1 MRGSGFLTT
10 DPRVRGRGRSP
21 GSAAAAGAVR
31 AVSPVTDVHLPL
43 TSKTLRL
50 FQFGMDSGWF
60 PVWLRASSVLCGV
73 SWQRLTVNS
82 VSDDTDQRDGVAV
95 TSQGCESSART
106 SRDIQERFSI
116 SHCVIMFGTGVA
128 TQKVQQTVKCAVYCG
143 TGTRLWR

>member
-1 MRGSGFLTT
+1 M
-10 DPRVRGRGRSP
+10 
-21 GSAAAAGAVR
+21 
-31 AVSPVTDVHLPL
+31 
-43 TSKTLRL
+43 
-50 FQFGMDSGWF
+50 
-60 PVWLRASSVLCGV
+60 
-73 SWQRLTVNS
+73 NS